1 MKELSIDPIGLY
13 ESELRD
19 KFAENAEKCFNDL
32 VSRSGVNADEN
43 RATVAHYHEY
53 EVKSAEADKKVSGAK
68 GLKTFVTVLIVL
80 FFVAAAAGVLVA
92 VFGPLHVGIPVAVG
106 CTLAAVGFIV
116 LLKLKVNKTLRSRE
130 ALLAET
136 RAQADAY
143 HGEAERQMAPLNILY
158 SWEHTS
164 GILKETTD
172 IISLYTNSYYAMIE
186 AFHSKYGLDLG
197 HSDEHGS
204 VAGVL
209 CGMAAEHPFL
219 TYDMLDQ
226 SVGSK
231 TYTGSLQVTWYE
243 TVYDSNGNVSTRT
256 HVDTLVATVVKPI
269 PVYNV
274 TTATFYGNEAA
285 PRLSFTHKPS
295 YAHTLTQKELEKK
308 IRTGQ
313 KEARRIA
320 KNALGSD
327 RNFTE
332 MTNSEFEVLFGAFDR
347 NDDLQFRMMFTPL
360 AQRNMVALMKDK
372 KYFGDD
378 FTYKKVGTLSALL
391 SAHARHWTLDT
402 DSSQFMDY
410 DIDSARNKFMDFQTS
425 FFRDLYFELAPFLA
439 VPLNLQQEPFEFEET
454 ADAPRNFSEY
464 AAEAVANLFPDNV
477 FAHPD
482 TDTKVILKT
491 RFAGKAGK
499 TDVLEVTAYSFRG
512 EPRVD
517 YISKMAGDGN
527 YYNVPVPWV
536 EYIPIVQTSYMAMR
550 DVGVSRSD
558 WLSICGRS
566 EINDYLLRYAAG
578 GDYVMDKG
586 ILAFKLAAPFDENA
600 DARFGEL
607 GKSLSETVRSAAVP
621 VFIPVPVP
629 GVGTDDAVVENIT
642 VRGDDPTEADMP
654 EADAAAAETP
664 EAPAGDE
671 TPAVDGTDEDPA
683 ADNTDNND
691 GGNTENGK

>member
-53 EVKSAEADKKVSGAK
+53 EAKAAEADKKVSGAK

-164 GILKETTD
+164 EILKETTD

-295 YAHTLTQKELEKK
+295 YAHTLTPKELEKK
-308 IRTGQ
+308 IKAGQ
-313 KEARRIA
+313 KEAQRIA
-320 KNALGSD
+320 KQALGSG

-332 MTNSEFEVLFGAFDR
+332 MTNSEFEALFGAFDR

-391 SAHARHWTLDT
+391 SAHAQHWTLDT

-454 ADAPRNFSEY
+454 EDAPRNFSEY
-464 AAEAVANLFPDNV
+464 AAESVANLFPDNV

-491 RFAGKAGK
+491 RLAGKAGK

-517 YISKMAGDGN
+517 YVAKMAGDGN

-558 WLSICGRS
+558 WLSICGKS
-566 EINDYLLRYAAG
+566 GINDHLLRYAAG
-578 GDYVMDKG
+578 GDYVIDKG
-586 ILAFKLAAPFDENA
+586 ILAFKLAAPFDESA

-607 GKSLSETVRSAAVP
+607 EKSALETVRSAAVP
-621 VFIPVPVP
+621 VFIPIPVP
-629 GVGTDDAVVENIT
+629 GGGTDDSAVENIT

-654 EADAAAAETP
+654 AADAAAAETP
-664 EAPAGDE
+664 ETPAENE
-671 TPAVDGTDEDPA
+671 TPAEDGADENTA

-691 GGNTENGK
+691 GGNTENG